1 LEETPIPD
9 KFYFRIGEVAE
20 ILGVKP
26 YVIRFW
32 EQEFRLAP
40 AKSEARQRMY
50 RRRDVETL
58 LEIRR
63 MLHVERYTIEGARN
77 TLKERLRERNR
88 QLDLQLRESNPYK
101 AALRKVKRDLASI
114 LELLK
119 KEAP

>member
-1 LEETPIPD
+1 LEETRIPD

-32 EQEFRLAP
+32 EQEFNLAP
-40 AKSEARQRMY
+40 RKSETRQRMY

-58 LEIRR
+58 LEIRT

-77 TLKERLRERNR
+77 TLKERLRDRNR
-88 QLDLQLRESNPYK
+88 QLDLKLRETNPYK
-101 AALRKVKRDLASI
+101 TALRKVKRELAEILDL
-114 LELLK
+114 LG
-119 KEAP
+119 KEKE

>member
-1 LEETPIPD
+1 LEETRIPD

-40 AKSEARQRMY
+40 HKSDSRQRMY
-50 RRRDVETL
+50 RRKDVETL
-58 LEIRR
+58 LEIRT

-77 TLKERLRERNR
+77 SLKERLREKNR
-88 QLDLQLRESNPYK
+88 QLDLELRETNPYK
-101 AALRKVKRDLASI
+101 AALKRVKRELGEILA
-114 LELLK
+114 LLGEK
-119 KEAP
+119 KG